1 MWLQRLDDKDNVE
14 HRALFYLQVGSCRSF
29 QFIVRPF
36 FLVFPALLNIF
47 FPVPFSFPM
56 IACPCVPVQ
65 AINSAY
71 FPKNYVPHIVTA
83 AASLVLIRAFSQGRT
98 TSRDRDLHA
107 RTVLVTVRYVFFE

>member
-1 MWLQRLDDKDNVE
+1 MTRTMLSTALSFTTKLAA
-14 HRALFYLQVGSCRSF
+14 RAGLSSSSCA
-29 QFIVRPF
+29 PF
-36 FLVFPALLNIF
+36 SLVFPALLNLF
-47 FPVPFSFPM
+47 FPVPFSFPVF
-56 IACPCVPVQ
+56 ACPCVPVQ